1 MKKSPTAR
9 SLKLFSLAAKVGT
22 SELAQSLKA
31 RFSKASDELTAG
43 QLNARLD
50 QAKWIAEN
58 LSQMKG
64 AAMKVGQLL
73 SIDSGEYFPPEAMA
87 ILAKLQSSAEPVDFD
102 VVRSVLV
109 EDLGE
114 KKLGD
119 FDNLSI
125 IPDASASIGQ
135 VHRAK
140 LHGRDVA
147 IKVQYPGVSESIESD
162 LKILKRVAKSFL
174 GASGRDMD
182 TDPLFKE
189 FQRVLEQEA
198 DYTSE
203 LKLMKEYRDLIRATA
218 VRENRP
224 LWDSSPGPL
233 YRVPEAIE
241 SHSSRRVLTMT
252 WEEGSGVDTWLKS
265 RPSVERRERVA
276 NALLDLFCQEF
287 FEWGLVQTDPNFANF
302 LIGPDD
308 ALVLLDFGATLRYEE
323 EFRVRYRN
331 FLHSM
336 GSLDPDKIIK
346 EGEAFGLISPQES
359 SEAKKLFAELLIN
372 SVEPFFASKQP
383 FQFDDSDYAKR
394 TREIGMRFGKSLK
407 YSPPPQRILFLH
419 RKLGGI
425 FNFVKKLDVK
435 LDLSPYWRKM
445 VGDTLPTA

>member
-1 MKKSPTAR
+1 MKKSPTSR
-9 SLKLFSLAAKVGT
+9 SLKLFSLAARVGT
-22 SELAQSLKA
+22 SEIAQSLKA
-31 RFSKASDELTAG
+31 KFSKASDELSAG

-50 QAKWIAEN
+50 QARWIAEN

-73 SIDSGEYFPPEAMA
+73 SIDAGDYFPPEAMA

-102 VVRSVLV
+102 VVRRVLV
-109 EDLGE
+109 EDIGE

-119 FDNLSI
+119 FEDLSVV
-125 IPDASASIGQ
+125 PDASASIGQ

-140 LHGRDVA
+140 LNGRKVA
-147 IKVQYPGVSESIESD
+147 IKVQYPGVAESIESD

-174 GASGRDMD
+174 GASGREMD
-182 TDPLFKE
+182 TGPLFAE

-198 DYTSE
+198 DYVSE
-203 LKLMKEYRDLIRATA
+203 LLLMKEYRELIRTTA
-218 VRENRP
+218 ARENRP
-224 LWDSSPGPL
+224 LWDATPSPL
-233 YRVPEAIE
+233 YRVPEPIE
-241 SHSSRRVLTMT
+241 SHSSRRVLTMS
-252 WEEGSGVDTWLKS
+252 WEDGTGIDTWLRS
-265 RPSVERRERVA
+265 RPSVERRERIA
-276 NALLDLFCQEF
+276 HALLDLFCQEF

-308 ALVLLDFGATLRYEE
+308 ALVLLDFGATLRYED
-323 EFRVRYRN
+323 EFRTRYRN
-331 FLHSM
+331 FLHSL
-336 GSLDPDKIIK
+336 GSLNPEKIIR
-346 EGEAFGLISPQES
+346 EGEAFGLISPRES
-359 SEAKKLFAELLIN
+359 AETKQLFSELLVN

-394 TREIGMRFGKSLK
+394 TRDVGTRFGRSLK

-445 VGDTLPTA
+445 VGDQLPPA